1 MDRLRKTLIGRKGGF
16 TLIELMIVV
25 AIIGIL
31 AAIAMPLYAGVQR
44 KARIAK
50 AQADIR
56 TIALTLTAYSAHCGG
71 LPSAAGTAATC
82 AILTADQAA
91 ATLPTG
97 AGSHALALTQ
107 TINNV
112 AAGPFLASMPV
123 RPEGWTAGY
132 VYSVTSGV
140 PDIAA
145 TGDGVTC
152 TLLTG
157 ACTAPAS

>member
-1 MDRLRKTLIGRKGGF
+1 MERLRKKKLLGRNKSGF

-31 AAIAMPLYAGVQR
+31 AAIAMPLYAGVQK

-56 TIALTLTAYSAHCGG
+56 TIASTLTAYSAHCGG
-71 LPSAAGTAATC
+71 LPDAGTAATC
-82 AILTADQAA
+82 VTATTLA
-91 ATLPTG
+91 ATALPTG
-97 AGSHALALTQ
+97 HALTLAQ
-107 TINNV
+107 TINGQT
-112 AAGPFLASMPV
+112 AGPFLATVPAV
-123 RPEGWTAGY
+123 PPGWTAGY
-132 VYSVTSGV
+132 QYSVASGV
-140 PDIAA
+140 PDISA

-157 ACTAPAS
+157 TCATTTS